1 VLKSDYGCEGAEVI
15 VGAETSQE
23 DWERALALAIPR
35 RWIAQRRFEPRR
47 DASGA
52 AVNHGVYIVAGS
64 AAGLYC
70 RRSPWATDNS
80 SLSAAARL
88 DGGDAA

>member
-1 VLKSDYGCEGAEVI
+1 MNDSQSSTARNRPK

-23 DWERALALAIPR
+23 DWERALALVIPR

-47 DASGA
+47 DTSGA
-52 AVNHGVYIVAGS
+52 AVNHGVYIVAGR

-88 DGGDAA
+88 EGGDAA